1 MNQLRRTPTDCAL
14 CIRRANDSH
23 DHDVIRTERQGV
35 KTNLFKGRFFGPLT
49 APRLRKSE
57 VWSIGVE
64 RERRALPW
72 MTSVYCSFNQTRTL
86 SMTLIGEEVE
96 IICVNLKP
104 AAAQSV

>member
-1 MNQLRRTPTDCAL
+1 
-14 CIRRANDSH
+14 
-23 DHDVIRTERQGV
+23 
-35 KTNLFKGRFFGPLT
+35 
-49 APRLRKSE
+49 
-57 VWSIGVE
+57 VE